1 MRFGVSP
8 VCLHTHTPIF
18 FFRDTLNVGSSDSKK
33 GLDVDVDV
41 DAAWMLPQAMV
52 A

>member
-8 VCLHTHTPIF
+8 VCLHTHTPHF
-18 FFRDTLNVGSSDSKK
+18 FFRNRLNVGSSDSKK
-33 GLDVDVDV
+33 GLDVDVD
-41 DAAWMLPQAMV
+41 AAWMPQAMV